1 MNKDESIAVGQ
12 TDFENTLTPEEA
24 EEFDRM
30 AAEQIAKNKTVVLT
44 RDQWIA
50 EGRAAVD
57 HLDAYLV
64 RLLSVPGHEHLID
77 PLQGGINAIRNG
89 MIHVFGVL
97 SLRNEDLTVH
107 KSRP

>member
-1 MNKDESIAVGQ
+1 MSNEDTIPAGHA
-12 TDFENTLTPEEA
+12 DFENTLTPQEA

-30 AAEQIAKNKTVVLT
+30 AADQIAKQKAVVLT

-64 RLLSVPGHEHLID
+64 RLLTVPGQEHLID
-77 PLQGGINAIRNG
+77 PLQGGINAIRTG
-89 MIHVFGVL
+89 MVHVFGVL
-97 SLRNEDLTVH
+97 SMCNEDLTVQ
-107 KSRP
+107 KSRR

>member
-1 MNKDESIAVGQ
+1 MSYEDAIPTGQ
-12 TDFENTLTPEEA
+12 ADFENTLTPEQA

-30 AAEQIAKNKTVVLT
+30 AAEQIAKQKAVVLT

-64 RLLSVPGHEHLID
+64 RLLSVPGHEHLIG
-77 PLQGGINAIRNG
+77 PLQGGMNAIRNG

-107 KSRP
+107 KTRP